1 MTSFIRHKLVRAVVY
16 KSPVPRCTEP
26 SQTMQK
32 IRRHLPCLAGPSM
45 QTFIPQSS
53 TLGPHLISNP
63 RSLWTPAP
71 HSFGH
76 LKLDWH
82 TSTGSSPSFFHTYLP
97 LDHQPPTLSSPALSL
112 TPKTYKFLSPANASG
127 TSSPVFYF
135 QCIAQ
140 TAISSLPQWPSNQPI
155 RFFQIP
161 F

>member
-16 KSPVPRCTEP
+16 KSPGPHCTEL
-26 SQTMQK
+26 SQTMQHRV
-32 IRRHLPCLAGPSM
+32 RRHLPCLAGPSM

-82 TSTGSSPSFFHTYLP
+82 TSTGSSPSLSFIPTCLLTTNLP
-97 LDHQPPTLSSPALSL
+97 LSVQRLFPFPRPQIKQVSESCQCFWHIFPSFLFPVHRSDCYLLS
-112 TPKTYKFLSPANASG
+112 
-127 TSSPVFYF
+127 TSM
-135 QCIAQ
+135 
-140 TAISSLPQWPSNQPI
+140 AI
-155 RFFQIP
+155 
-161 F
+161 

>member
-16 KSPVPRCTEP
+16 KSPVPRCTEL
-26 SQTMQK
+26 SQTMQHR

-82 TSTGSSPSFFHTYLP
+82 ASTGSSPSLSFIPTCLLTTNLP
-97 LDHQPPTLSSPALSL
+97 LSVQLLFPFPHPQIVQVSESCQCFWHIFPSFLFPVHRSDCYLLS
-112 TPKTYKFLSPANASG
+112 
-127 TSSPVFYF
+127 TSM
-135 QCIAQ
+135 
-140 TAISSLPQWPSNQPI
+140 AI
-155 RFFQIP
+155 
-161 F
+161 